1 MKLHKITCVNMWTA
15 AVQYNICIMTMHT
28 ACVYFIETLNPELKP
43 PPCIAITSK
52 RYKLVEGWLFLGSIC
67 EITNSNLLWSTE
79 PPRRSP
85 TCGLHL
91 LNYPV
96 FFCFFLWLTDQPT
109 KASVSQWM
117 LHFAP
122 FTSETKQQDPSSESN
137 GNTFL
142 IIAAIIIMLVLQ
154 QCLSVR
160 CGPTASWMGT

>member
-96 FFCFFLWLTDQPT
+96 FFFLFCDWRTNRP
-109 KASVSQWM
+109 K
-117 LHFAP
+117 H
-122 FTSETKQQDPSSESN
+122 
-137 GNTFL
+137 
-142 IIAAIIIMLVLQ
+142 
-154 QCLSVR
+154 QCLSGCFTLHLLPLRLNNKIHRVR
-160 CGPTASWMGT
+160 AMETHF